1 MPDGTISSL
10 SPSSPL
16 SISIPRSKP
25 KKKRTRTG
33 CLNCRRKKRK
43 CDEAHPAC
51 GGCARRR
58 EVCRWGLKV
67 TFRDENAQT
76 ICRDHPSMKAPKRR
90 PKGFEILDVTDE
102 VIREY
107 HNPID
112 FEVDSEEG
120 ESPRCQAVPSPVRR
134 RYEEPR
140 GNRQLC
146 LPMESANLRNQ
157 EPTDLADFG
166 DSPSAASHIIT
177 DSAVANL
184 LLFSQGGANASHD
197 LASSLSQHTQFDSLE
212 RLPVNPIVHESPSL
226 EHVFEFGEQLFS
238 PEGSYDDGIF
248 LPGSAYHELH
258 STLRNHLIQEVRS
271 NVPTRPGT
279 PTQGVENVYKEH
291 SVRSGT
297 SSTNDE
303 VLIQND
309 LASDHEPPRLSKQEE
324 IVLWK
329 NWFEEISPW
338 LDKFDNQCNFQN
350 VLPTIARDHDHL
362 RYSMLALSA
371 RQLELKDSN
380 RATDRSLALYQEA
393 IHLLLPQLSTRTTP
407 VIASCVVLCVLE
419 MCSCSPKAWRR
430 HLDGCASLMEAVQ
443 MTGFSGGLEQ
453 ALFWCFA
460 RMDVCGGLISSVKT
474 LIPASRWTGSPRS
487 ASSSLDADVALFR
500 STTTFDM
507 WANYS
512 VYLVAQVLDLL
523 APLAAANPGGLFFD
537 GPRSDAGYRT
547 SWARLWRH
555 VEAWHALRPPAM
567 HHVLATP
574 STPSDPFPTVLY
586 SNAAAVSGN
595 QLHHTAA
602 LLMLQNRPP
611 GLRLAPRPR
620 SALWHARRICGISMT
635 NHHHGAWTNSIQPLW
650 IAGRCMSHPAEHAAI
665 LELLGRIERESG
677 WGTKWRA
684 DDLKDFW
691 GDLGED

>member
-134 RYEEPR
+134 
-140 GNRQLC
+140 
-146 LPMESANLRNQ
+146 RNQ

-512 VYLVAQVLDLL
+512 VYLVAQ
-523 APLAAANPGGLFFD
+523 
-537 GPRSDAGYRT
+537 
-547 SWARLWRH
+547 
-555 VEAWHALRPPAM
+555 
-567 HHVLATP
+567 
-574 STPSDPFPTVLY
+574 
-586 SNAAAVSGN
+586 
-595 QLHHTAA
+595 
-602 LLMLQNRPP
+602 
-611 GLRLAPRPR
+611 
-620 SALWHARRICGISMT
+620 
-635 NHHHGAWTNSIQPLW
+635 PLW

>member
-16 SISIPRSKP
+16 SISIPRSKH

-303 VLIQND
+303 VFIQND

-419 MCSCSPKAWRR
+419 IPSSPP
-430 HLDGCASLMEAVQ
+430 
-443 MTGFSGGLEQ
+443 
-453 ALFWCFA
+453 
-460 RMDVCGGLISSVKT
+460 
-474 LIPASRWTGSPRS
+474 PAGPAPR
-487 ASSSLDADVALFR
+487 AAPSSSLDADVVLLSAR
-500 STTTFDM
+500 STTFDM

-523 APLAAANPGGLFFD
+523 APLAAAKPGRPLLRRAPQRRRLPHVVGAPMAARRGL
-537 GPRSDAGYRT
+537 
-547 SWARLWRH
+547 AR
-555 VEAWHALRPPAM
+555 PSPAR
-567 HHVLATP
+567 
-574 STPSDPFPTVLY
+574 D
-586 SNAAAVSGN
+586 
-595 QLHHTAA
+595 
-602 LLMLQNRPP
+602 
-611 GLRLAPRPR
+611 APRPR
-620 SALWHARRICGISMT
+620 DAVDALGPVPDRPLQQCSRRVGQPAAPHGRAADAAEPPAGPEARAAPEVG
-635 NHHHGAWTNSIQPLW
+635 PL
-650 IAGRCMSHPAEHAAI
+650 ARAA
-665 LELLGRIERESG
+665 
-677 WGTKWRA
+677 
-684 DDLKDFW
+684 DLRDQH
-691 GDLGED
+691 DEPPPRRVDE